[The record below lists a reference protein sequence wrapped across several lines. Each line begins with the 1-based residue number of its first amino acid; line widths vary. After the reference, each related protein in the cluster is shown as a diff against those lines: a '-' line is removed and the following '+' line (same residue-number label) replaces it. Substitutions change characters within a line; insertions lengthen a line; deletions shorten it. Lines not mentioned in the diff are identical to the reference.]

1 MVEPFIQRKHGKEP
15 VEYDHPLLEP
25 VLRDTYGVIIYQEQ
39 VMRAAQALSGYTL
52 EEADILRAAMG
63 KKQIAVMQ
71 KERER
76 FIAGAVKN
84 GVDKALAESIFEKIA
99 TFASYGFNRS
109 HAAAYALTSYTTAY
123 LKAHFP
129 HEFMA
134 ALMSLDMDDTDKTYK
149 NIAAAARNAHPG
161 AAARRQSQPRQVHG
175 QRWRDSL
182 WPGRDSRGRRQVRRR
197 DYRGA
202 RKRR

>member
-1 MVEPFIQRKHGKEP
+1 MPGMVEPFIRRKHGKEV
-15 VEYDHPLLEP
+15 VEYDAPTAGAGA
-25 VLRDTYGVIIYQEQ
+25 RDTYGVIIYQEQ

-76 FIAGAVKN
+76 FIAGAMQN
-84 GVDKALAESIFEKIA
+84 GVEKALAESIFEKIA

-129 HEFMA
+129 HEFSGRA
-134 ALMSLDMDDTDKTYK
+134 DVRSTSTTPTRPTKTS
-149 NIAAAARNAHPG
+149 
-161 AAARRQSQPRQVHG
+161 RRCVKCVFASC
-175 QRWRDSL
+175 
-182 WPGRDSRGRRQVRRR
+182 RRT
-197 DYRGA
+197 
-202 RKRR
+202 